1 MIHPTFRY
9 KRLFVFA
16 LLVLCST
23 LLTMSS
29 CSLGKQKSALKNF
42 ENCQIEIVGISSL
55 QVSGTDL
62 TPLLQNQSLDLKR
75 LPGLAMG
82 FLAGSLPLNTT
93 LKVQIT
99 NPTRRIAGVKEF
111 EYKLAVENHELLSGL
126 WNEPIEVPPGETLVV
141 AVPIQTDIYPFVRDQ
156 QVLQKIMGFFQAS
169 EAQDP
174 VSLTLQLKPTLE
186 LGNKK
191 VAYPRF
197 IRFER
202 KLTKEMLIDRRN

>member
-1 MIHPTFRY
+1 MIHAIFRY
-9 KRLFVFA
+9 NRLFVFA
-16 LLVLCST
+16 VLLLSAT
-23 LLTMSS
+23 LWTLSA

-111 EYKLAVENHELLSGL
+111 EYKLAVENHELLSGI
-126 WNEPIEVPPGETLVV
+126 WDEPIEVPPGETLVV

-156 QVLQKIMGFFQAS
+156 QVLQKIMGFFQAG

>member
-1 MIHPTFRY
+1 
-9 KRLFVFA
+9 
-16 LLVLCST
+16 
-23 LLTMSS
+23 MSS

-82 FLAGSLPLNTT
+82 FLTGSLPLNTV
-93 LKVQIT
+93 LEVQIT
-99 NPTRRIAGVKEF
+99 NPTKRIAGVKEF

-141 AVPIQTDIYPFVRDQ
+141 AVPIKTDVYPFVSDQ
-156 QVLQKIMGFFQAS
+156 QVLQKILRFFQ
-169 EAQDP
+169 EGQAQDP
-174 VSLTLQLKPTLE
+174 VSLSLQLKPTLE

-202 KLTKEMLIDRRN
+202 KLTKEMLMNRRN